1 MAFSLALSR
10 WEKIRFLGK
19 IPLVRGLLN
28 LAMETLSMLT
38 GALATALE
46 ETAARLYFNSN
57 TPSKLYKTQR
67 TGFMV
72 QTSNK
77 TRDLT

>member
-19 IPLVRGLLN
+19 IPLVIGLLN

-38 GALATALE
+38 GALATASE
-46 ETAARLYFNSN
+46 ESAARLFLNHN
-57 TPSKLYKTQR
+57 IP
-67 TGFMV
+67 
-72 QTSNK
+72 
-77 TRDLT
+77 